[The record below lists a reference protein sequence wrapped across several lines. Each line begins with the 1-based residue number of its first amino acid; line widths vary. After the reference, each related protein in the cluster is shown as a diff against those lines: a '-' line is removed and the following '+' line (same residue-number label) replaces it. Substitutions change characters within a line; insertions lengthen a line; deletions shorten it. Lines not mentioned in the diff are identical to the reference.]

1 MDGINNMCKVSGR
14 DVDAVASI
22 IEDCGGLD
30 KIEALQTHPNVDIY
44 KLAYEIIEQYFA
56 DSDVSCPTV
65 Y

>member
-1 MDGINNMCKVSGR
+1 MLKVAGKE
-14 DVDAVASI
+14 VDTIAGF

-56 DSDVSCPTV
+56 DTDVSNLYC
-65 Y
+65 